1 MCYLYFLLKCNYTYM
16 NLLTVF
22 SSAAAGH
29 PWIKF
34 YIESNV
40 KVPASM
46 SKRKKRILAVKGDWL
61 EECPLPL
68 SPCKRERRAQ
78 FTNSV
83 PTEYGEDESFYGRL
97 QSLPHPKQAELD
109 IQAAGKYD
117 LVDALAAAISQ
128 TRLSEP
134 EKSRLCVPACPTP
147 LQFPSNLKSSL
158 CTAF

>member
-1 MCYLYFLLKCNYTYM
+1 M

-97 QSLPHPKQAELD
+97 QSLPHPKQPELD

-128 TRLSEP
+128 T
-134 EKSRLCVPACPTP
+134 
-147 LQFPSNLKSSL
+147 
-158 CTAF
+158 

>member
-1 MCYLYFLLKCNYTYM
+1 VSKIVALLSIKYFVYVLSLFSLQMQLYIYM

-46 SKRKKRILAVKGDWL
+46 LKRKKRILAVKGDWL

-83 PTEYGEDESFYGRL
+83 PTEYGEDESLMGVCRVCL
-97 QSLPHPKQAELD
+97 IQNNQSLISKQQG
-109 IQAAGKYD
+109 I
-117 LVDALAAAISQ
+117 
-128 TRLSEP
+128 
-134 EKSRLCVPACPTP
+134 
-147 LQFPSNLKSSL
+147 
-158 CTAF
+158 